1 MRSHSLIYQK
11 SAFEIGLDRS
21 KSIEL
26 VESIL
31 ANININ
37 SDEFTQIHLQI
48 ENVALFMNIIMILQ
62 TCIMLIKVCLVSEIR
77 KKMKNNI
84 NLLE

>member
-1 MRSHSLIYQK
+1 MSGIPFDLNISTLHIDAIDVS
-11 SAFEIGLDRS
+11 
-21 KSIEL
+21 
-26 VESIL
+26 
-31 ANININ
+31 NININ

-62 TCIMLIKVCLVSEIR
+62 TCIMLIIVCLVSEIR
-77 KKMKNNI
+77 KKIKNNI